1 MVRTIFL
8 SITLGLFIS
17 QTAVSQVVYPDESK
31 QDTSA
36 VKDTV
41 AVADTTVAKDAG
53 AHLKEKPEEASSDII
68 IKHDKERLYVDV
80 KKIYMNDLYYTLPG
94 DSKIRKMDQRL
105 VHKIIYATGKIEI
118 VNENPPE
125 IRNVGD
131 WKKVKVTYDRA
142 EVDGLVEVTHLKA
155 VAEGST
161 RGFSTPKS
169 LERSA
174 IIILK
179 RKAALVNAPMVLVT
193 DKKTHVAFGEAPST
207 TLMGIAYS
215 YK

>member
-1 MVRTIFL
+1 MIRTIFL

-17 QTAVSQVVYPDESK
+17 QAAVSQIVYPDESK

-36 VKDTV
+36 VKDTL
-41 AVADTTVAKDAG
+41 AVTDTTVVKDTL
-53 AHLKEKPEEASSDII
+53 AHLQEKPEDASSDVI

-118 VNENPPE
+118 VNETPPE

-131 WKKVKVTYDRA
+131 WKKVKVTYEKTDV
-142 EVDGLVEVTHLKA
+142 EGLMEVTHLKA
-155 VAEGST
+155 VAEGSS

-179 RKAALVNAPMVLVT
+179 RKAALVNAPIVLVT

>member
-8 SITLGLFIS
+8 SILLGLFVA
-17 QTAVSQVVYPDESK
+17 QTAIAQIIYPEETK
-31 QDTSA
+31 QDSLA
-36 VKDTV
+36 AKDTIM
-41 AVADTTVAKDAG
+41 AVDTTAIKDTL
-53 AHLKEKPEEASSDII
+53 AHLKEKPEKEKSDVIV
-68 IKHDKERLYVDV
+68 KHDKERLYVDV

-94 DSKIRKMDQRL
+94 ESKVLKMDQRL
-105 VHKIIYATGKIEI
+105 VHKIIYADGKIEI
-118 VNENPPE
+118 VNEAPPE

-142 EVDGLVEVTHLKA
+142 DVDGLVEVTHLKA
-155 VAEGST
+155 VAEGSN

-179 RKAALVNAPMVLVT
+179 RKAALVNAPVVLVT

-207 TLMGIAYS
+207 TLTGIAYS